1 MAKAQEISIR
11 PKGDVSVIDIK
22 GDVTAPTGQPIED
35 AYHQV
40 TAAGAKKILLAF
52 TSDCYINS
60 GGIAILIGILS
71 ESKKNDQAI
80 VKNLLMMV
88 VGTFGVER
96 GLILIVDVR
105 DNRIQAMTQRGF
117 DDAASAALSQAVDAG
132 FPAKVHGS
140 TGTAVLSES
149 DASGLL
155 SLLNL
160 RTWIPFDVNER
171 VRGGIGLGEKLIG
184 DPYSP

>member
-52 TSDCYINS
+52 ASDCYINS

-71 ESKKNDQAI
+71 ESRKKEQAVRI
-80 VKNLLMMV
+80 TGLSAHFQKIFAMV
-88 VGTFGVER
+88 
-96 GLILIVDVR
+96 GLTKYAQIR
-105 DNRIQAMTQRGF
+105 P
-117 DDAASAALSQAVDAG
+117 SEEAALAD
-132 FPAKVHGS
+132 F
-140 TGTAVLSES
+140 
-149 DASGLL
+149 
-155 SLLNL
+155 
-160 RTWIPFDVNER
+160 
-171 VRGGIGLGEKLIG
+171 
-184 DPYSP
+184 